1 MALMRAISIVMRRIA
16 TVTLVAF
23 VAGGSAR
30 AEEPVRFPVPVTT
43 IYPGDLIK
51 EEMLIDRT
59 FAPNMQGAA
68 AFINERPMAVGRTA
82 RRTLLPGQ
90 LIPINALEE
99 HKIVTRGNVV
109 KVIVDD
115 GALSIVTYGSSIQSG
130 SPGMLIQLKNLDTGV
145 TIRGVIQPDGSVRIQ
160 NG

>member
-1 MALMRAISIVMRRIA
+1 MRAISMVTRWIA
-16 TVTLVAF
+16 AVTLVAS
-23 VAGGSAR
+23 VACGSALA
-30 AEEPVRFPVPVTT
+30 AESVRYPVPVTT

-90 LIPINALEE
+90 MIPINAVEE
-99 HKIVTRGNVV
+99 HKVVTRGNVV
-109 KVIVDD
+109 RVIVDD
-115 GALSIVTYGSSIQSG
+115 GALSIVTYGSSLQSG
-130 SPGMLIQLKNLDTGV
+130 SPGMVIQLKNLDTGV